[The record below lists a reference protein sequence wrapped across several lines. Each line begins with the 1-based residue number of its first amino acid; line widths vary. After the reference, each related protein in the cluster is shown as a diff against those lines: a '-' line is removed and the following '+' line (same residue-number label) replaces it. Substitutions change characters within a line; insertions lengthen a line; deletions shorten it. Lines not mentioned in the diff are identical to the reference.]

1 MYAFIRAF
9 VNSEDIL
16 STHLDLKVMPRHATF
31 ALTGYVELKKYAPV
45 EEGDDPH
52 AGGHSKQIKG
62 FLKALPEGEFVM
74 VSVKTH
80 PSLRMGKEL
89 SYEFSVGRKFA
100 SEAEMQVE
108 VEKLRKDVLIDEYTA
123 PVFKHKEEMWVSSD
137 NPNAGKESVV
147 LPVKKEHSGVD
158 SC

>member
-9 VNSEDIL
+9 VNSSDVL

-31 ALTGYVELKKYAPV
+31 ALTGYIELKKYEKV
-45 EEGDDPH
+45 EAGEDPH
-52 AGGHSKQIKG
+52 AGGHTKQIKA
-62 FLKALPEGEFVM
+62 FLKALPEGEAVM

-89 SYEFSVGRKFA
+89 SYEFSVGRKFD
-100 SEAEMQVE
+100 SEAQMQIE
-108 VEKLRKDVLIDEYTA
+108 VEKLRKDLLIDEYTA

-147 LPVKKEHSGVD
+147 LPVKKDNSGVD